1 MRSEQAYSHTGPTEG
16 ASTADARRATASD
29 AARSGNF
36 AASVAA
42 SAGAHARHGLRVLA
56 LLALAATFA
65 LALWGC
71 ELFPSNASSFSGT
84 KYALVVGINDYIDS
98 RVNDLN
104 YCVADADSMK
114 ETLEASG
121 WTVYLI
127 TDRNAT
133 KAAIEAAIAAVPS
146 GTTAFL
152 FYYSGHGS
160 IDSSDDAYIVPSDF
174 DGSTYASMISAT
186 EFSGWL
192 DAVTATNKLVILDS
206 CYSGGFV
213 DSGDSVDSITDVEVQ
228 QGPST
233 STSISTSSALDMFFR
248 FGELLA
254 QNAAAASSGVSTAP
268 LVISAAGW
276 AEESLED
283 YPSWNPLNRGI
294 NHGYFTYYFLQSAE
308 TNSDGRM
315 KGDSDG
321 DNVLSC
327 IEAYNYAKTKILADS
342 DISENEKFIPHISGG
357 LRDFALIDH
366 R

>member
-1 MRSEQAYSHTGPTEG
+1 MRSEQAYSYNSLTEG
-16 ASTADARRATASD
+16 ASTTDVRRATAHA
-29 AARSGNF
+29 AARSRNL

-42 SAGAHARHGLRVLA
+42 SAGAHARHGLCALA
-56 LLALAATFA
+56 LLALAGIFV

-84 KYALVVGINDYIDS
+84 KYAVVVGINDYTDS
-98 RVNDLN
+98 RVNDLS

-127 TDRNAT
+127 TNQDAT
-133 KAAIEAAIAAVPS
+133 KVKIEEAIAAVPS
-146 GTTAFL
+146 GTTTFL

-228 QGPST
+228 RGPST

-254 QNAAAASSGVSTAP
+254 QNAAAASSDVSTAP

-276 AEESLED
+276 AEESQED
-283 YPSWNPLNRGI
+283 YPQGDPRNRGI

-327 IEAYNYAKTKILADS
+327 IEAYNYAKTKITADS
-342 DISENEKFIPHISGG
+342 NISENEIFIPHISGG
-357 LRDFALIDH
+357 LRDFALVDN